1 MTLCLQHQLLSKCV
15 KSVADTDNL
24 HIFTQDIIGIAI
36 EQLMCETHFCLT
48 GGFNLTDTFY
58 LFQTPDNS
66 YHCVM
71 MIDMPQVIS
80 LSSRKSTVYKQYPR
94 SFAIR
99 PTNAH

>member
-24 HIFTQDIIGIAI
+24 HIFTQDIIGIAV
-36 EQLMCETHFCLT
+36 EQLMCETCFCLT
-48 GGFNLTDTFY
+48 GG